1 VGAATKPAAGCGAK
15 GAPHPASFLADLA
28 ARLAGAPAIEPAPLA
43 DLFNLAM
50 AAGDLHGP
58 VLNVLQAELLRRT
71 LAHARASTRFYA
83 AHPSFAGWTPPE
95 PGLPPRLDDLPII
108 SRQTVAD
115 RFPDFLARDV
125 QLRSVCHTSGTTGR
139 PLEIYKS
146 FQEVQFIGA
155 FFSRLFDPLL
165 RQLPRRPLTLS
176 FPTPHHGVPL
186 PVPGP
191 GIAFVSGV
199 TDDTLIQDA
208 LRVLRTEYDVPG
220 HDRRIS
226 VLGGMGFQ
234 ILFFTSWLLEQG
246 VDPRGFGIA
255 AVNVAGGFMP
265 AHWRRFLEGAWG
277 ARVQDRFS
285 LTESAAGASL
295 CARCGCF
302 HPDPHLIAEA
312 VDHDSG
318 QPLQAGIG
326 RLVLTNLHPF
336 VQMQPLLRYDTGDL
350 VELRGCPLS
359 ARPVF
364 RFLGR
369 ARNAASRVE
378 GGRRRWLVFSAEL
391 HEVLAT
397 LPDLNLYEWFSNVR
411 VARDRTVGSL
421 PVMSLAAEP
430 AEDGRLR
437 LRLSAELRYAP
448 HCHPARLDELR
459 RQILAHLAVVPGTT
473 LAEDLSSG
481 AVAFET
487 RFLPPGGLRDP
498 YVIKV

>member
-1 VGAATKPAAGCGAK
+1 MPEAGAEASLASP
-15 GAPHPASFLADLA
+15 PASFLADLA
-28 ARLAGAPAIEPAPLA
+28 GRLAGAPTVEPEPLA

-50 AAGDLHGP
+50 SAGDLHGP

-71 LAHARASTRFYA
+71 LAHARGNTRFYA
-83 AHPSFAGWTPPE
+83 AEPAYAAWAPPP
-95 PGLPPRLDDLPII
+95 PGAPPRLDGLPTI
-108 SRQTVAD
+108 SRQMVAD
-115 RFPDFLARDV
+115 HLQDFLARDV

-146 FQEVQFIGA
+146 FQEVRFIQA
-155 FFSRLFDPLL
+155 FFSRLFDPML

-176 FPTPHHGVPL
+176 FPTPHHGVAV

-191 GIAFVSGV
+191 GIAFVGGV

-226 VLGGMGFQ
+226 VIGGMGFQ
-234 ILFFTSWLLEQG
+234 VLFFTSWLLEQG
-246 VDPRGFGIA
+246 LDPRELGIA

-265 AHWRRFLEGAWG
+265 AHWRRFLERAWG

-312 VDHDSG
+312 VDHDG
-318 QPLQAGIG
+318 GHPVTTGVG

-336 VQMQPLLRYDTGDL
+336 AQMQPLIRYETGDL
-350 VELRGCPLS
+350 VEMRACALS
-359 ARPVF
+359 PRPVF

-369 ARNAASRVE
+369 ARNAVSRV
-378 GGRRRWLVFSAEL
+378 GKGPRRWLVFSAEL

-421 PVMSLAAEP
+421 PVMSLAAAP
-430 AEDGRLR
+430 AEDGRLC

-448 HCHPARLDELR
+448 HCHPARLEELR
-459 RQILAHLAVVPGTT
+459 RLILGHLAAVPGTT

-487 RFLPPGGLRDP
+487 CFLPPGGLRDP